1 MKANQSR
8 ARKQAVHP
16 SRDRKRAGKSSTP
29 ILTSNPDGARGNSAA
44 PQIALEIQRRARLK
58 RPKNFCFGC
67 GKDNAEGM
75 KLKFEIDDE
84 NRLVRGSFRLPGRYE
99 GPPAHAHGGIIAV
112 LMDEAMGKLNRPENI
127 VALTAEMTV
136 EYLRPVPLRKKITV
150 EARPTDHHGRNYWR
164 ECTIRDTDGI
174 LLARGKGRFVKVADR
189 VVPVRAERMRNRTK

>member
-1 MKANQSR
+1 MKNTDPLP
-8 ARKQAVHP
+8 KTTP
-16 SRDRKRAGKSSTP
+16 SGT
-29 ILTSNPDGARGNSAA
+29 
-44 PQIALEIQRRARLK
+44 QIGREMQRRAQAK
-58 RPKNFCFGC
+58 RPKNHCFGC

-75 KLKFEIDDE
+75 KLRFEIDDA

-150 EARPTDHHGRNYWR
+150 EARPTEHNGRSYWR
-164 ECTIRDTDGI
+164 ECSIRDAHGT

-189 VVPVRAERMRNRTK
+189 IAPRSR